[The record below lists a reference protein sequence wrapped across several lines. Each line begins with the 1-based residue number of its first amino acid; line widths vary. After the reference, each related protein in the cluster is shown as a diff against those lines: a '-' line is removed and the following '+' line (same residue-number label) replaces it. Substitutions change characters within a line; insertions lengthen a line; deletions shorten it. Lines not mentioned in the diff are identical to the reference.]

1 MQDKTRM
8 ALEALRA
15 GLNVAEEAITHWN
28 PTEVDRQRAVGML
41 QVAKGQIFAALE
53 AIEEQL
59 KTG

>member
-8 ALEALRA
+8 AVEALRA

-28 PTEVDRQRAVGML
+28 PTEVDRRRAIDML
-41 QVAKGQIFAALE
+41 QAAKGQILAALE

-59 KTG
+59 KG